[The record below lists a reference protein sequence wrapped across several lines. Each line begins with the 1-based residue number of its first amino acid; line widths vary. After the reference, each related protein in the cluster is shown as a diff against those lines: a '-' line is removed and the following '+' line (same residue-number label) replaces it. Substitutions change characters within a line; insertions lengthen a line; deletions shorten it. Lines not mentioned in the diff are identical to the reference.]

1 MALCLFVSVFLL
13 SLTHAAAGLQSPD
26 LMMFAALGD
35 SVTLPCGVPNIESC
49 SSVNWRKLDIYSEVV
64 KDGRLTAPNVHR
76 LSLLKDCSL
85 QINHLESNDAQ
96 TYSCVSGSVYSNVV
110 LYRLNISE
118 VSTPENDQKLEL
130 QCFLSTHQGLVGT
143 EKCNNR
149 GIRIKWS
156 IEDNTP
162 IDRKR
167 FEIKNSDPKSDC
179 FSKLIITKK
188 KTDHHRKWKCQ
199 LFQNDTAK
207 AALSY
212 TTTVKD
218 GIEEVFAAVGESVS
232 LSCSNT
238 SSLTDDNSQHE
249 GRTEAYHVIKES
261 PLVIGKVSALH
272 AKDYKCSS
280 GQQNVFRLHTL
291 DVSAEYG
298 PGRDNLTLSCVLTC
312 SKECEKNFSLTWS
325 GHSQNST
332 LMRKNNTLINRLVF
346 PVSVTDELTC
356 SVRREGELMASKKW
370 HTGSSLVTP
379 LCLALTLG
387 LLICIAA
394 GGLYMYMKRKHN
406 KDAGNEELD
415 IEMERNHVYEDVRDA
430 NEELNQQRK
439 KQREAADTNS
449 FYDLLQAVN

>member
-1 MALCLFVSVFLL
+1 MALYSFISVFLL

-35 SVTLPCGVPNIESC
+35 SVTLPCGIPNIESC
-49 SSVNWRKLDIYSEVV
+49 SSVNWRQLDNYSEVV
-64 KDGRLTAPNVHR
+64 KAGRLTDPNVHR
-76 LSLLKDCSL
+76 LSLLKNCSL
-85 QINHLESNDAQ
+85 QIHHLESNDAQ
-96 TYSCVSGSVYSNVV
+96 TYSCVSGSVSSEVV

-118 VSTPENDQKLEL
+118 KSTENDQKLEL
-130 QCFLSTHQGLVGT
+130 QCFLSTHVGIVRK
-143 EKCNNR
+143 EKCDR
-149 GIRIKWS
+149 GIHIKWS
-156 IEDNTP
+156 FEDNTP
-162 IDRKR
+162 IDRNI
-167 FEIKNSDPKSDC
+167 FDIKTSDC
-179 FSKLIITKK
+179 SSKLTITKK
-188 KTDHHRKWKCQ
+188 KTNHQRKWKCQ

-238 SSLTDDNSQHE
+238 SSLTDYNSHHE
-249 GRTEAYHVIKES
+249 GQTEAYHVIKES
-261 PLVIGKVSALH
+261 SLVIGKVSALH
-272 AKDYKCSS
+272 AKDYKCSESS

-325 GHSQNST
+325 EHSQNSI
-332 LMRKNNTLINRLVF
+332 LMHNNNTLINRLVF
-346 PVSVTDELTC
+346 PVSMTDELTC
-356 SVRREGELMASKKW
+356 FVRREGELMASKKW
-370 HTGSSLVTP
+370 HTGNSLVTP

-394 GGLYMYMKRKHN
+394 GGLYMYKKRKHN

-439 KQREAADTNS
+439 NQREAADTNS